1 MCLTVFR
8 YIHEFRPDIVV
19 LATGAHYFDIP
30 DYTFAMGLIAEKIRD
45 VRRTHKVPPKF
56 IWKTINPGHMNCAPE
71 LVPIAISALAKQIS
85 IDNPYK
91 WNLHKKYD
99 EVSVN
104 VSRALGMNVIDMS
117 PLYLRPDGYVIMMKF
132 FKI

>member
-1 MCLTVFR
+1 
-8 YIHEFRPDIVV
+8 
-19 LATGAHYFDIP
+19 
-30 DYTFAMGLIAEKIRD
+30 MGLIAEKIRD